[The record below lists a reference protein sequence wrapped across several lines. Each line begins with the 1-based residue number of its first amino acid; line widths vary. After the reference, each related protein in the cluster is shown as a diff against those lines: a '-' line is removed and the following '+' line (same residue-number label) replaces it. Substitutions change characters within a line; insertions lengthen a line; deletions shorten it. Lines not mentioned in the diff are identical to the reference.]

1 MAHPLIS
8 THHLED
14 TKSLGFLATIQSRST
29 NLCPTL
35 LDTVTSVTSVT
46 LIHVVGS
53 VARAWIRASPL
64 HLTRGPQGAYRSTGQ
79 SKIVSFSDP
88 IISYTFFYPFLVSPT
103 CVQLWVPVLW
113 QVFFPLQ
120 RRFFPALPSEMVAS
134 QHSIAIL
141 NYLKLSEGTIHFSD
155 FCGECRL
162 PL

>member
-1 MAHPLIS
+1 MLEKNMAHPLIS

-79 SKIVSFSDP
+79 SKIVSFSDL
-88 IISYTFFYPFLVSPT
+88 IPFLVSPT

-113 QVFFPLQ
+113 QVFFPFKEG
-120 RRFFPALPSEMVAS
+120 FFLP
-134 QHSIAIL
+134 
-141 NYLKLSEGTIHFSD
+141 
-155 FCGECRL
+155 
-162 PL
+162 

>member
-29 NLCPTL
+29 NLCPNL

-88 IISYTFFYPFLVSPT
+88 IPFLVSPT

-113 QVFFPLQ
+113 QVFFPFKEGFFLQ
-120 RRFFPALPSEMVAS
+120 GNRPDLQTSMTKNRWMLHVTIAQNLMV
-134 QHSIAIL
+134 
-141 NYLKLSEGTIHFSD
+141 SD
-155 FCGECRL
+155 LMFMKIV
-162 PL
+162 PLCSPT